1 MPSIAR
7 VLAVLL
13 LVGGTA
19 LASPVIGRD
28 NLLECV
34 YDKSI
39 KFACSAQRA
48 AEMKAIGTSSYPS
61 GLSDYADF
69 GAFLEDC
76 CAKDPSGTDGS
87 SLRKGAPS
95 TFNTAQGTEVSKEKD
110 QQEIDVGKDG
120 QRKNDNLDLDTKD
133 PNTLA
138 LPLDPARGKKPTD
151 DDAALDPNGQ
161 RKGAPTSGSA
171 IDPEEPADDAD
182 VELDGERKG
191 TSSPAAANRQSK
203 FAKTSRPISLGAQKP
218 AEDAGVDVNGQRK
231 EMKTSPPP
239 SAPVVDMNS
248 QRKGGADPSLPMS
261 LPLGATQVQKPA
273 KDVAVDL
280 NDQRK
285 GPAPS
290 TQKPTEDGAVG
301 LNGQPKGATTPSTPV
316 GVNGPATQEPSE
328 NASKPLSLSLK
339 LANGQRKGGAPNV
352 NESIDQRPSSNDGP
366 AQVGANSPKQQK
378 GDNGMMQ
385 LVNPNLSAAMKLAIG
400 KPTEDALKNKVED
413 CPCRA

>member
-28 NLLECV
+28 NLLECT

-39 KFACSAQRA
+39 KFVCSTQRA

-76 CAKDPSGTDGS
+76 CAKDPSASDGS

-120 QRKNDNLDLDTKD
+120 QRKNDNLDLDAKD

-138 LPLDPARGKKPTD
+138 LPLDPARGKEAAD
-151 DDAALDPNGQ
+151 ADAANGQ
-161 RKGAPTSGSA
+161 RKAAPANSVSA
-171 IDPEEPADDAD
+171 MDSKKPSEDAD
-182 VELDGERKG
+182 VELDGQRTG
-191 TSSPAAANRQSK
+191 TKTPSSPAAANRQSK
-203 FAKTSRPISLGAQKP
+203 FANPSRPISLGAAQQQKP
-218 AEDAGVDVNGQRK
+218 AEDAAVDLNGQRQGA
-231 EMKTSPPP
+231 MAPPP
-239 SAPVVDMNS
+239 APVVDMNS

-261 LPLGATQVQKPA
+261 LPLGAAQVQKPA

-285 GPAPS
+285 GSAPS

-366 AQVGANSPKQQK
+366 AQDAT
-378 GDNGMMQ
+378 Q
-385 LVNPNLSAAMKLAIG
+385 LAAG
-400 KPTEDALKNKVED
+400 D
-413 CPCRA
+413 CPCRT